1 MKRKINYRK
10 IVFLV
15 ILVYLSYFL
24 FSQYQTMN
32 RISAEIKSQKLL
44 SEKLKE
50 EHDSLQDDVE
60 LAKTNKYQEIIAR
73 QMLNLIKEGETPVR
87 DSVKK

>member
-10 IVFLV
+10 VVFV
-15 ILVYLSYFL
+15 ILLVYLSYFL
-24 FSQYQTMN
+24 VRQYQTMN
-32 RISAEIKSQKLL
+32 RISAEINNQKLL

-50 EHDSLQDDVE
+50 EHDNLQDSVE

-73 QMLNLIKEGETPVR
+73 QMLNLIKEGETPVVS
-87 DSVKK
+87 SVKK